1 MGMTGTVSQGGKMRV
16 LYVLWT
22 FPQLSQTY
30 IKNEIEALAGDY
42 EIDVMALKKANLPY
56 RTRQH
61 YRTEPRLGA
70 IIERIRSFKPQV
82 LHTHWLNMAPIM
94 HRLSTKTGVPYTVRG
109 HSFDVL
115 GSDERL
121 SRIDALI
128 KRLKGRPNFRG
139 FAPEQVVEQIN
150 APECLGVL
158 TYPFARPRLERAGI
172 AADKIHDCFPVIA
185 FDRFFDPAP
194 NGDGVIN
201 MGACIPKKR
210 MEDFVDLGA
219 MVRER
224 PFRLYSIGYQTK
236 KIVAY
241 NYEKGHAI
249 EVLPTVEPERMP
261 AEYKRHQWLVYTGSK
276 AYNTVGWPMA
286 VAEAQAA
293 GLGVCVP
300 NLRPDLREYLGD
312 TGFLYDSLSEVADII
327 RADVPAEMR
336 ERGFEQAR
344 KSDIK
349 VHKHLLRDLWESQ
362 RVP

>member
-1 MGMTGTVSQGGKMRV
+1 MAVTASDGKKMRV
-16 LYVLWT
+16 LYILWT

-42 EIDVMALKKANLPY
+42 EIDVVALKKANLPY
-56 RTRQH
+56 RTPQH
-61 YRTEPRLGA
+61 YRTEARLGR

-82 LHTHWLNMAPIM
+82 LHTHWLNMAPVMQRIA
-94 HRLSTKTGVPYTVRG
+94 SKTGVPYTVRG
-109 HSFDVL
+109 HSFDTL
-115 GSDERL
+115 GTDERL
-121 SRIDALI
+121 SRVDALI
-128 KRLKGRPNFRG
+128 KWLKGRPNFRG
-139 FAPEQVVEQIN
+139 FAPEQVVRHLN

-158 TYPFARPRLERAGI
+158 TYPFARARLEHAGV

-185 FDRFFDPAP
+185 FDRFYDPSP

-210 MEDFVDLGA
+210 MEDFVDLGE

-236 KIVAY
+236 AIVAY
-241 NYEKGHAI
+241 NERKDRPI
-249 EVLPTVEPERMP
+249 EILSTVEPNRMP

-276 AYNTVGWPMA
+276 NYNTVGWPMA

-300 NLRPDLREYLGD
+300 NLRPDLRQYVGD
-312 TGFLYDSLSEVADII
+312 SGFLYDSLSEVADVI
-327 RADVPAEMR
+327 RADLPKEMR

-344 KSDIK
+344 KSDIHT
-349 VHKHLLRDLWESQ
+349 HKHLLRALWEPR